1 MENQSKIPANNCSN
15 LYKRIMISDD
25 STKMINYTGIRKK
38 SISVLFAVFYTRDA
52 CMVIDGIF
60 SYLINEKH
68 DL

>member
-1 MENQSKIPANNCSN
+1 
-15 LYKRIMISDD
+15 MISDD